1 MRTFQVPKWPLW
13 IDLSCFDCGWLQG
26 HKILYKQTVF
36 CGLVL
41 FFMPAALL
49 SPVSSLALPG
59 VWRGDAC
66 AGSSVAACTS
76 GHLTLDAELPGGG
89 WPTGELIDLL
99 QPPAAHH
106 EWRLLLPALRAAQ
119 RRGPLVLVG
128 APHRPHLAALAAQGV
143 APDRLLWV
151 DAADTSERL
160 WAAEQVLRSG
170 TAGAVLL
177 WLPQGRP
184 EPLRRLHLAARGAAT
199 SGADHAGPLLFALRS
214 EAARQ
219 QASPAPL
226 RLLLRSAAGGLQV
239 QVFKRRGPPMDQ
251 PITLTATLPVM
262 TCLRRHPPHGFTP
275 TPAHVVDRPVAPP
288 RHAFA

>member
-1 MRTFQVPKWPLW
+1 MPPHPL
-13 IDLSCFDCGWLQG
+13 
-26 HKILYKQTVF
+26 
-36 CGLVL
+36 
-41 FFMPAALL
+41 
-49 SPVSSLALPG
+49 LAEPQHLRG
-59 VWRGDAC
+59 VWRCDTWARN
-66 AGSSVAACTS
+66 SLQTCTS
-76 GHLTLDAELPGGG
+76 GHLALDAELPGGG

-99 QPPAAHH
+99 QPPAAQH

-151 DAADTSERL
+151 DAAGTGERL

-199 SGADHAGPLLFALRS
+199 AGANHAGPLLFALRPD
-214 EAARQ
+214 ATRQ

-239 QVFKRRGPPMDQ
+239 QVFKRRGPPMDR
-251 PITLTATLPVM
+251 PITLAATLPVM
-262 TCLRRHPPHGFTP
+262 ACLRRHPPPSLTP
-275 TPAHVVDRPVAPP
+275 TPAHVVDRPVAHP